1 MAGGA
6 GRERLSSAG
15 PSVERL
21 GEPLRARSIAILGG
35 GFSGTMV
42 AAHLLRAARRPLE
55 ISLIERRSVM
65 GQGLAYSTTLGTHV
79 LNVPAA
85 RMGAFAESVDD
96 FQRWLKA
103 LEPEFGA
110 FAADGFV
117 PRIWYG
123 TYLRAILAEA
133 EIAAIDG
140 VRLSRLV
147 DSVESVDLTP
157 DGVAVGLASGD
168 RLEADRMVIAIGNLP
183 AGDPPLGSGRLAGH
197 PTYLHDAWDTESVRA
212 IPADADILLIG
223 TGLTM
228 VDWAFSLGR
237 HGHRGAIHAVSR
249 RGLLPR
255 SHGPA
260 APIEL
265 GPGIGAA
272 PATALGLSRAVRA
285 EVDRI
290 VDAGGDWR
298 SVVDAL
304 RPRTQGLWAGLPVVE
319 RARFLRHV
327 RPYWDVHRHRA
338 APHVAALIDEMRA
351 RGQLVVHAGRLVDV
365 VDRPDQGGR
374 PPSAD
379 VTIRERRTGS
389 PLTLTVE
396 RIVNAIGPG
405 GDIRTSGE
413 PVLEGMLKAGLAS
426 ADPLG
431 LGMRTAG
438 NGALL
443 DRDGQ
448 ASAVLFTLGSPRR
461 ADLWESTAVPELR
474 VQAAQLAA
482 ALLADDHEAG
492 ATIPAHGED
501 REE

>member
-1 MAGGA
+1 
-6 GRERLSSAG
+6 
-15 PSVERL
+15 
-21 GEPLRARSIAILGG
+21 
-35 GFSGTMV
+35 MV
-42 AAHLLRAARRPLE
+42 AVHLLRGARRPLD
-55 ISLIERRSVM
+55 ISLIERRSAM

-85 RMGAFAESVDD
+85 RMGAFAESIED

-133 EIAAIDG
+133 EIAAVEG
-140 VRLSRLV
+140 VRLNRQV
-147 DSVESVDLTP
+147 DSVESVELAP
-157 DGVAVGLASGD
+157 GGVSIGLASGD
-168 RLEADRMVIAIGNLP
+168 RIEADRLVVAIGNLP
-183 AGDPPLGSGRLAGH
+183 ASDPALESGRLADH
-197 PTYLHDAWDTESVRA
+197 PVYLHDAWDTESVRA

-228 VDWAFSLGR
+228 IDWAFSLGR
-237 HGHRGAIHAVSR
+237 HGHRGTIHALSR

-260 APIEL
+260 AVVEL
-265 GPGIGAA
+265 GAGIGAA

-285 EVDRI
+285 EIGKV
-290 VDAGGDWR
+290 VEQGGDWR
-298 SVVDAL
+298 AVVDAL
-304 RPRTQGLWAGLPVVE
+304 RPRTQSLWAALPIEE
-319 RARFLRHV
+319 RARFLRHL

-338 APHVAALIDEMRA
+338 APHVAALIDDMRA
-351 RGQLVVHAGRLVDV
+351 RGQLIVHAGRLISVA
-365 VDRPDQGGR
+365 DRPDLGGR
-374 PPSAD
+374 PAGAD
-379 VTIRERRTGS
+379 VTFRERHTGARRTV
-389 PLTLTVE
+389 TVE

-405 GDIRTSGE
+405 GDIRASHE
-413 PVLEGMLKAGLAS
+413 PVLEGMLKEGLAS
-426 ADPLG
+426 PDPLG
-431 LGMRTAG
+431 LGLRTAA

-443 DRDGQ
+443 DRRDRP
-448 ASAVLFTLGSPRR
+448 STVLYTLGSPRR
-461 ADLWESTAVPELR
+461 AELWESTAVPELR

-482 ALLADDHEAG
+482 HLLEGDVEPG
-492 ATIPAHGED
+492 ATIPAHGRD